1 MDLVIRRLRRRQIN
15 RHGVGHFILHFG
27 TADRSHIAHAR
38 QTLHPIVP
46 QFLFADHRT
55 APLFTQ
61 YRRPDSDVIERF
73 TKSIAQTTHTCIVRM
88 LIFIACTRR
97 AAVDAVVKAF
107 TVDVAVGSHR
117 ILYWSY
123 SQGIC
128 RTTFCSLMFFFF
140 FCWISFVSFT
150 LCYISFLRRSWLVW
164 QHIHSFCWMLAVKH
178 SGKSWTI
185 MYIILKHSAIPLNFV
200 LAFSYSSM
208 VHGFYYSN
216 PVSSACLVDLNKKKN
231 KNHFSNWFCVVF
243 SGGAIR
249 AFMMGI
255 HAYFNIWCEA
265 RAGWGVF
272 MKRRTAV
279 HKISSLPEASTQQ
292 LQRFD
297 DVCAICYQVTGMFSI

>member
-117 ILYWSY
+117 ILY
-123 SQGIC
+123 
-128 RTTFCSLMFFFF
+128 
-140 FCWISFVSFT
+140 
-150 LCYISFLRRSWLVW
+150 
-164 QHIHSFCWMLAVKH
+164 
-178 SGKSWTI
+178 
-185 MYIILKHSAIPLNFV
+185 
-200 LAFSYSSM
+200 
-208 VHGFYYSN
+208 
-216 PVSSACLVDLNKKKN
+216 
-231 KNHFSNWFCVVF
+231 
-243 SGGAIR
+243 
-249 AFMMGI
+249 
-255 HAYFNIWCEA
+255 
-265 RAGWGVF
+265 
-272 MKRRTAV
+272 
-279 HKISSLPEASTQQ
+279 
-292 LQRFD
+292 
-297 DVCAICYQVTGMFSI
+297 